1 MTSGQVDQVIEFTS
15 LDAMDGFIAAMGQM
29 AKNIRKT
36 EATGIRQALNFY
48 IGSMPGVV
56 VGMPGK
62 VTVQVGEVVRS
73 ADQAAAECRV
83 TKSHPN
89 PPNPSSPPL
98 G

>member
-1 MTSGQVDQVIEFTS
+1 
-15 LDAMDGFIAAMGQM
+15 
-29 AKNIRKT
+29 
-36 EATGIRQALNFY
+36 
-48 IGSMPGVV
+48 
-56 VGMPGK
+56 MPGK